1 MKFKVDRDMCQSAAV
16 CIAFLTKNDQP
27 IYQLNDENKA
37 EIITKSGDKLI
48 DKWVETKDVNQQA
61 DSQLKD
67 LEKVSGNRNHRD
79 KSKQLILS
87 NFQPSSYVWNFCL
100 YR

>member
-67 LEKVSGNRNHRD
+67 LEKVILDSAKSCPFNAIIVKND
-79 KSKQLILS
+79 KGKQIW
-87 NFQPSSYVWNFCL
+87 PEE
-100 YR
+100 